1 MYSFMDAIGAIRVQR
16 SVLQQLDPEHNKPRE
31 ITFIDTYGKKMREII
46 DTFSERT
53 GRDPTPADI
62 IWCL

>member
-16 SVLQQLDPEHNKPRE
+16 SVLQELDPEHDKPRE
-31 ITFIDTYGKKMREII
+31 IIFVESFGARMRRII
-46 DTFSERT
+46 DTFPEKT